1 MKIEMFAGHSGIDY
15 DALRNMV
22 ATLRN
27 LVVRANGILP
37 KNPHLEGYRD
47 DLVITLAHAEK
58 ALEQF

>member
-15 DALRNMV
+15 DALRAMV
-22 ATLRN
+22 GTLRN
-27 LVVRANGILP
+27 LVARANGILP

-47 DLVITLAHAEK
+47 NLALTLAHAEK